1 MWASN
6 VNHTKKSESFFSTTL
21 SITRAVP
28 QMAVFWIT
36 IERILFRI
44 SPTIRDNSKFRHVA
58 IFRVFAVVSSIIV
71 ELILRSVFM
80 SSEDQV
86 KISSANALQESSGN
100 EDLIIKS
107 TLLSNYYFDYYHGGI
122 FIPCLVL
129 TIILFNSAKGSHT
142 RANLL
147 GGMRNDQKI
156 QNLSSQLKFFK
167 RSFLPVFFAC
177 LSDYGMQLILKRGLE
192 LDETTL
198 DLIYINA
205 RCYLPIIFPLSLLI
219 MNKNLRADYLAN
231 FILCRKARNLH
242 KESKV
247 KVIATR
253 ESQESIIANL
263 KMIGILSDVDTSQGG
278 PSAAGLA
285 MMGMGGSMPNIP
297 KMSNGQRISIS
308 KDPTSITSVGSL
320 KNGSTGSSASMMM
333 FTTRPKTSIPSV
345 GSVG

>member
-36 IERILFRI
+36 IERILFRV

-58 IFRVFAVVSSIIV
+58 IFR
-71 ELILRSVFM
+71 
-80 SSEDQV
+80 
-86 KISSANALQESSGN
+86 
-100 EDLIIKS
+100 
-107 TLLSNYYFDYYHGGI
+107 
-122 FIPCLVL
+122 L

-177 LSDYGMQLILKRGLE
+177 LSDYGMQLVLKRGLE

-231 FILCRKARNLH
+231 FVLCRKARNLH

-285 MMGMGGSMPNIP
+285 MMGMGGSMPNMP

-320 KNGSTGSSASMMM
+320 AKNGSTGSSASMMM